1 MANVRRSARARG
13 AATGKPTA
21 TRGRQNSQPLIDL
34 TNRGGAAR
42 GRARKGA
49 SEARGDGEAKRAR
62 GDGGDDDGASEA
74 RAKATKRA
82 QSRENDFRCTESM
95 DATRGTF
102 DGKGA
107 LRV

>member
-42 GRARKGA
+42 GRARTGA
-49 SEARGDGEAKRAR
+49 SEARGDGEGEAGAR
-62 GDGGDDDGASEA
+62 RRGRRRRRERGAGEGDEAGAE
-74 RAKATKRA
+74 
-82 QSRENDFRCTESM
+82 SRE
-95 DATRGTF
+95 
-102 DGKGA
+102 
-107 LRV
+107 